1 MKEPRRPSEEESS
14 AGAEPIRLNKYIS
27 NAGVCSRRAA
37 DKLIA
42 DGKVRVN
49 GKVITNLGTKVT
61 LEDKVKVDNELI
73 STGEKLYVLVNK
85 PRNCIST
92 RNDEKGRRS
101 IMDLLPDKYQH
112 LYPVG
117 RLDRNTTGII
127 LMTNDGTLTQ
137 NLLHPTKKIN
147 KVYKA
152 KVKNQLSQLELN
164 QMVDGIELEDGLT
177 KFDKIVELNEDES
190 FRYGIEIHSGKNR
203 VIRRMF
209 ESIDNEVIKLD
220 RVMFHTFTK
229 KGIPIATFREVTK
242 KELKNLDV
250 YLRTKK

>member
-1 MKEPRRPSEEESS
+1 MKEPRRTNEEESS
-14 AGAEPIRLNKYIS
+14 ANAEPIRLNKYIS
-27 NAGVCSRRAA
+27 NAGICSRRAA
-37 DKLIA
+37 DKLIEE
-42 DGKVRVN
+42 GKVRVN

-73 STGEKLYVLVNK
+73 STGEKLYILVNK
-85 PRNCIST
+85 PRNVICT
-92 RNDEKGRRS
+92 RNDEKGRKS
-101 IMDLLPDKYQH
+101 IMDLLPAKYQH

-127 LMTNDGTLTQ
+127 LLTNDGTLTQ

-152 KVKNQLSQLELN
+152 KVANQLSQMELN
-164 QMVDGIELEDGLT
+164 KMVDGLELEDGIT
-177 KFDKIVELNEDES
+177 KFDKIVELREDDAH
-190 FRYGIEIHSGKNR
+190 RYGIEIHSGKNR

-209 ESIDNEVIKLD
+209 EAINNEVIKLD
-220 RVMFHTFTK
+220 RVMFHTFSK
-229 KGIPIATFREVTK
+229 RGIPMGTYREVTL

>member
-1 MKEPRRPSEEESS
+1 MKEPRRTNEEESS
-14 AGAEPIRLNKYIS
+14 VSAEPIRLNKYIS
-27 NAGVCSRRAA
+27 NAGICSRRAA
-37 DKLIA
+37 DKLIEE
-42 DGKVRVN
+42 GKVRVN

-73 STGEKLYVLVNK
+73 STGEKLYILVNK
-85 PRNCIST
+85 PRNVICT
-92 RNDEKGRRS
+92 RNDEKGRRC
-101 IMDLLPDKYQH
+101 IMDLLPAKYQH

-117 RLDRNTTGII
+117 RLDRNTTGVI
-127 LMTNDGTLTQ
+127 LLTNDGTLTQ

-152 KVKNQLSQLELN
+152 KVANQLSQLELN
-164 QMVDGIELEDGLT
+164 KMVDGIELEDGVS
-177 KFDKIVELNEDES
+177 KFDKIVELREDDAH
-190 FRYGIEIHSGKNR
+190 RYGIEIHSGKNR

-209 ESIDNEVIKLD
+209 ESINNEVLKLD
-220 RVMFHTFTK
+220 RVMFHTFSK
-229 KGIPIATFREVTK
+229 RGIPMGSWREVTL